1 MWHLVGVNTLLSMI
15 SVNTVWQRY
24 CHLVVR
30 LGLIGLL
37 FVVPETGE
45 VLADDLN
52 GLKDGVVKITSTLDG
67 RSRVGSGVIV
77 KTDGKVAYIVT
88 VSHVIEGD
96 PAPQISFH
104 GKPNRKFPG
113 EIIGLDSRNPKGL
126 AVLMVQAPALPTGV
140 QPLLFDQAIGSH
152 AGEDVTLIGFPRLP
166 PVPWAVTRGVVTG
179 QVGQDLILSGK
190 ASEGNSGGPVIQD
203 DRVIGVVTEVTDGFV
218 YAVPVVI
225 AKVALRGWG
234 ISLEKKAGMPRVE
247 APMAESPADIATE
260 SSTRTIESEKE
271 TTLSFPPSNEQ
282 AIEDDR
288 GTIDGKDVST
298 MALIPAGQFMMGTR
312 PDDVCEWDS
321 IVKVEFCVQARN
333 ADYAPEHEVALDA
346 FYLDIHEVTK
356 ERFTKFIEETGYSS
370 TVATKGRQMA
380 VVETST
386 FIFGTSWE
394 VETVEEA
401 DWQRPLGKSQDPTD
415 ALPNHPVVQV
425 SWFDANAYCKW
436 AGKRL
441 PREAEWEYAAR
452 AGTTTKHWWGEQIPD
467 EQVGNLPDAV
477 YQAAFKKETEFE
489 SFDDGEA
496 RLALVGTSKANPW
509 GLYDI
514 AGNVWEWTN
523 DWYDP
528 RYYQESSQRN
538 PPGPAAGDE
547 KVKRGG
553 SWYAYQ
559 ELKIRAHQAPEDSDD
574 QTGFRCARDHEKS

>member
-1 MWHLVGVNTLLSMI
+1 MKRASSWRKCGAWYLVGVM
-15 SVNTVWQRY
+15 
-24 CHLVVR
+24 
-30 LGLIGLL
+30 GLL
-37 FVVPETGE
+37 FVVPGMGE

-52 GLKDGVVKITSTLDG
+52 GLKDGVVKITSTLEG
-67 RSRVGSGVIV
+67 RSRVGSGIIV

-203 DRVIGVVTEVTDGFV
+203 DRVIGVVTEVTDGYV

-234 ISLEKKAGMPRVE
+234 ISLEEGSGMPLAKLPKE
-247 APMAESPADIATE
+247 EPSSDIATE
-260 SSTRTIESEKE
+260 SSTRRIEPEKDVI
-271 TTLSFPPSNEQ
+271 LNLPPGESVT
-282 AIEDDR
+282 DVP
-288 GTIDGKDVST
+288 GTIDGKDGGSMV
-298 MALIPAGQFMMGTR
+298 LIPEGTFFMGTR

-333 ADYAPEHEVALDA
+333 ADYAPQHTVTLDT
-346 FYLDIHEVTK
+346 FYLDIYEVTV
-356 ERFTKFIEETGYSS
+356 ERFKKFIKDTGYSS
-370 TVATKGRQMA
+370 TVETKGRQTA
-380 VVETST
+380 VIEAAT
-386 FIFGTSWE
+386 FFFGKSWE
-394 VETVEEA
+394 AETVEEA
-401 DWQRPLGKSQDPTD
+401 DWQRPLGKSQDGTD
-415 ALPNHPVVQV
+415 VLPHHPVVQV
-425 SWFDANAYCKW
+425 SWFDANAYCEW

-441 PREAEWEYAAR
+441 PSEAEWEYAAR
-452 AGTTTKHWWGEQIPD
+452 AGTVTKHWWGDQVPR
-467 EQVGNLPDAV
+467 EQVGNLPDTV
-477 YQAAFKKETEFE
+477 YQATFEKETEFE
-489 SFDDGEA
+489 SFDDGVA
-496 RLALVGTSKANPW
+496 RLALVGAGKANPW
-509 GLYDI
+509 GLFDM
-514 AGNVWEWTN
+514 AGNAWEWTN
-523 DWYDP
+523 DWYAP
-528 RYYQESSQRN
+528 SYYQESPQRN
-538 PPGPAAGDE
+538 PPGPATGAE
-547 KVKRGG
+547 RVKRGG

-559 ELKIRAHQAPEDSDD
+559 ELKVRAHQAPEDSDD
-574 QTGFRCARDHEKS
+574 QTGFRCAQGVEKP